1 MDIRDYKTPEE
12 IRSMLK
18 ILDNIFPH
26 WGKASCEELDKLRIK
41 FANEENFEQAGIIKE
56 FRAKKIKILGEL
68 KDIELDIKVK
78 T

>member
-12 IRSMLK
+12 VRSMLK
-18 ILDNIFPH
+18 ILDNIFPY
-26 WGKASCEELDKLRIK
+26 WGKASCEELDKLRIN
-41 FANEENFEQAGIIKE
+41 FAEQEKFEQAGIIKE

-68 KDIELDIKVK
+68 KDKELGIKVK